1 MFEELNEHRQAVA
14 ENISKAFDSDIEKA
28 RSGVYADNAQNRK
41 LNRVGQRYGSE
52 KKDEEPSQKTPKKDD
67 NYASK
72 VEGYASGAKTE
83 SLKRAAADENAAP
96 EVRDAAKKEL
106 SKRGESES
114 TSTDVKAKKTP
125 AQVKAEKAKRSFIRE
140 FMEDGSDKYM
150 DEFIDD
156 NVEYYKEV
164 LDKYGA
170 EDLFDLSEK
179 FSEKYEND
187 PKDPYGYER
196 LSKITVKCVKMIPAE
211 KFPADRKALLQNWY
225 K

>member
-1 MFEELNEHRQAVA
+1 MFEELNKRREVVAVNIA
-14 ENISKAFDSDIEKA
+14 KSFENDIEKA
-28 RSGVYADNAQNRK
+28 RSGIYSDNALNRK
-41 LNRVGQRYGSE
+41 LNRVGQKYGSE
-52 KKDEEPSQKTPKKDD
+52 KKGEDPAQKTSKQDD

-72 VEGYASGAKTE
+72 VERYASGAKTE
-83 SLKRAAADENAAP
+83 NLKRAAADENAAT

-114 TSTDVKAKKTP
+114 TPTDVKANKTP
-125 AQVKAEKAKRSFIRE
+125 AQVKAENAKRSFIRE

-150 DEFIDD
+150 DKFIDD

-179 FSEKYEND
+179 FGEKYEND

-211 KFPADRKALLQNWY
+211 KFPADRKELLQNWY